1 MKNEKGKER
10 YGREE
15 GEEDLAS
22 ESDDDGSDDGCDRA
36 MCLDGCH
43 SGRGHWQPVTVR

>member
-10 YGREE
+10 HGPEE

-22 ESDDDGSDDGCDRA
+22 ESDDDDGSDDGCDRA
-36 MCLDGCH
+36 MFRRL
-43 SGRGHWQPVTVR
+43 SPRPLAVSVTVR

>member
-10 YGREE
+10 HGPEE

-22 ESDDDGSDDGCDRA
+22 ESDNGCDRA
-36 MCLDGCH
+36 MFRWL
-43 SGRGHWQPVTVR
+43 SQWLWPLAVSVTVR